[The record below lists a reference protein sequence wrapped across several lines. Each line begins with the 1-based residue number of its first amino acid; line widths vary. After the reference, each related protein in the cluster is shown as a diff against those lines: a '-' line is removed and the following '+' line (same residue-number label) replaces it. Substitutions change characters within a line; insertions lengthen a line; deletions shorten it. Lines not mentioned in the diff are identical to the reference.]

1 MDDHINHF
9 IALAISG
16 VVVTLCVALHYEA
29 LRFLGQTL
37 GKHVH
42 KRIGVLL
49 VMLGLL
55 LAHVLEIWIF
65 AAGYMIVQQG
75 VGFGYI
81 SGMENGSFMDYVY
94 YSSVVYTTLG
104 FGDLLPVGAIRML
117 SAAEGLAG
125 LALITWS
132 ASFTFLAMQRFWPH
146 PLKEKDTES
155 ESKTNVPPNHPNTK
169 E

>member
-1 MDDHINHF
+1 MDEPIPHF

-29 LRFLGQTL
+29 LRFLGRML
-37 GKHVH
+37 GTHIH
-42 KRIGVLL
+42 ERIGVLL

-55 LAHVLEIWIF
+55 LAHVIEIWIF

-81 SGMENGSFMDYVY
+81 SGIENGNIMDYVY

-146 PLKEKDTES
+146 PLEQANEDS
-155 ESKTNVPPNHPNTK
+155 EDNTK
-169 E
+169 L

>member
-1 MDDHINHF
+1 MDEHFHHF

-29 LRFLGQTL
+29 LRFLGRML
-37 GKHVH
+37 GMHVH

-65 AAGYMIVQQG
+65 AIGYMFVQQG

-81 SGMENGSFMDYVY
+81 SGMENGNFMDYVY

-125 LALITWS
+125 FALITWS

-146 PLKEKDTES
+146 PLDETQSDS
-155 ESKTNVPPNHPNTK
+155 EDETK
-169 E
+169 